1 MAFDGIT
8 MYALMQELKTV
19 LLGQRIS
26 KIAQPE
32 KEELLLT
39 FKGVSGANRLLI
51 SANATLPFLYLTQQN
66 KTSPLTAPNFC
77 MLLRKYIS
85 NGRITEITQ
94 PSLERVLRFQIEHL
108 DEMGDASTKYLYVEI
123 MGKHSNIIFCNA
135 DNIIIDSIKH
145 ISAQL
150 SSVREVLPGRPY
162 FIPTQDQKEDPWK
175 IEKETFFQH
184 VCQRPTSIAKAL
196 YTSLTGISPV
206 MAQEIATRCGFDGDY
221 AIASLNNEDKEQLFF
236 VFSELM
242 DSLSD
247 SSLHPVIYF
256 DKEKRMPL
264 EFSVVPMSMYQ
275 TFPADRYSSL
285 SKLLQDFYAKRNQY
299 TNIRQKST
307 DLRKII
313 SIHLERNRKKYQ
325 LQKKQLEDTYKKDTF
340 RIYGELLNTYGYQAV
355 GNEKQLTV
363 PNYYTNE
370 TITIPLDENLSALE
384 NAKKYFDKYAKL
396 KRTAEALSQ
405 YITETQY
412 KIRHLESIAASL
424 DIAENDA
431 DLSAIKEEL
440 CDYGFIKKHA
450 GKKKNRQEKSI
461 PLHFTD
467 PNGFHIYVGK
477 NNYQNDTLTFKFA
490 SGSDWWFHTKGIPG
504 SHVIVKS
511 QGQDLPDDTFEYA
524 ASIAAYYSGARDNDK
539 VEIDYLQKK
548 NIKKPNGSAPG
559 FVIYHT
565 NYSMVVT
572 PSLNGLKPLEG

>member
-8 MYALMQELKTV
+8 MNALMQELKTV

-66 KTSPLTAPNFC
+66 KTSPMTAPNFC

-85 NGRITEITQ
+85 NGRITDITQ
-94 PSLERVLRFQIEHL
+94 PSLERVLCFRIEHL
-108 DEMGDASTKYLYVEI
+108 DELGDESIKYLYVEI

-145 ISAQL
+145 ISSQL
-150 SSVREVLPGRPY
+150 SSVREVLPGRTY
-162 FIPTQDQKEDPWK
+162 FIPTQEQKKNPWQIDQEG
-175 IEKETFFQH
+175 FLRH
-184 VCQRPTSIAKAL
+184 VCQRPTSIAKGL
-196 YTSLTGISPV
+196 YTSLIGISPV
-206 MAQEIATRCGFDGDY
+206 MAQEIAARCGFDGDSSM
-221 AIASLNNEDKEQLFF
+221 ASLDTDNQVRLYLA
-236 VFSELM
+236 FSELM
-242 DSLSD
+242 HSLT
-247 SSLHPVIYF
+247 SSILHPVIYF
-256 DKEKRMPL
+256 NKENCIPI
-264 EFSVVPMSMYQ
+264 EFSVLPLTIYQ
-275 TFPADRYSSL
+275 TYPADTYSSL
-285 SKLLQDFYAKRNQY
+285 SQLLQDYYAKRNQH
-299 TNIRQKST
+299 TNMRQKST

-313 SIHLERNRKKYQ
+313 SIHLERSRKKYQ
-325 LQKKQLEDTYKKDTF
+325 LQKKQLEDTQKKDIF
-340 RIYGELLNTYGYQAV
+340 RIYGELLHTYGYQISE
-355 GNEKQLTV
+355 NKKKITV

-370 TITIPLDENLSALE
+370 DITIPLDENLSPME
-384 NAKKYFDKYAKL
+384 NAQKYFDKYAKL

-405 YITETQY
+405 YISETQNR
-412 KIRHLESIAASL
+412 IQHLESIAAAL

-440 CDYGFIKKHA
+440 SDYGFIKKHA
-450 GKKKNRQEKSI
+450 GKKKNSSKKST
-461 PLHFTD
+461 PLHFVD
-467 PNGFHIYVGK
+467 PNGYHIYVGK
-477 NNYQNDTLTFKFA
+477 NNYQNDTLTLKFA
-490 SGSDWWFHTKGIPG
+490 SGNDWWFHTKEIPG

-511 QGQDLPDDTFEYA
+511 QGHDLPDTTFEYA
-524 ASIAAYYSGARDNDK
+524 ASIAAYYSAARDNNK

-572 PSLNGLKPLEG
+572 PSLNGLKPLE